1 MDTGHGTASTGTAA
15 GQALSRTQKALVGVV
30 SAGAVVIAGLG
41 FAGSYTAVRHLAY
54 AKGFG
59 WYAQA
64 FPVGVDAG
72 IVVFLALDL
81 LLTGLR
87 MPYPALRQAAWL
99 LTGATIAFNASV
111 SWGDPLAVGMHAVTP
126 LLFVVVVEAARHAV
140 GRIADVVADRFIESP
155 PLVRW
160 LLSPVPTFLVW
171 RRMRLW
177 QITSY
182 EEVIRLQKETLALRT
197 RLRCQYGRI
206 GWRGQASPAQTL
218 ALRLSRYGTPVSQ
231 TLELES
237 RTALASVPADVPVSP
252 TPVPAVSPAVPQSAP
267 AAVSVS
273 PAPVPAVSLAKAPRV
288 PATVPRAVPIGTP
301 TKMSA
306 LVQQL
311 VRDGQDNDE
320 IRTAVLSH
328 FPGAKPETIRKNIY
342 RARSA
347 A

>member
-1 MDTGHGTASTGTAA
+1 METGQGTRDSRTDPGR
-15 GQALSRTQKALVGVV
+15 GPLSRTQKALAGVV
-30 SAGAVVIAGLG
+30 SGGAVVIAGLG
-41 FAGSYTAVRHLAY
+41 FAGSYTAVRRLAL

-171 RRMRLW
+171 RLMRLW

-182 EEVIRLQKETLALRT
+182 EEVIRLQKEKLALRT
-197 RLRCQYGRI
+197 RLRCEHGR
-206 GWRGQASPAQTL
+206 GWRKQASQAQIL
-218 ALRLSRYGTPVSQ
+218 ALKLSRYGTPVSR
-231 TLELES
+231 TLEAEAS
-237 RTALASVPADVPVSP
+237 RALLAAVPAPQ
-252 TPVPAVSPAVPQSAP
+252 PVPAVSPAVPTVVPVPVP
-267 AAVSVS
+267 AAVPAV
-273 PAPVPAVSLAKAPRV
+273 PAPVPVVSLVKAPRV
-288 PATVPRAVPIGTP
+288 PTVVPSVSPIGTP
-301 TKMSA
+301 TKMSE

-311 VRDGQDNDE
+311 VRDGRDNEE
-320 IRTAVLSH
+320 IRTEVLSH
-328 FPGAKPETIRKNIY
+328 FPGAKPETVRKNIY